1 MEKRQAHKA
10 TLLIMSLFALQP
22 MAFGAWLAMIPY
34 IKETLRLSKAD
45 LAVALLGMPVA
56 LIPTLQLASRIVAKI
71 GPRKTFAILL
81 PIQTVVV
88 LFPFL
93 AWSVPTLFITLAMLG
108 AVVAFLEVAL
118 NTYAGRLEK
127 SGDLNIMSRCHGFW
141 ALGVMLGSL
150 FATMLFGLGPMIAVF
165 LICAV
170 SAGIGVW
177 SGLSL
182 PKLVGEEDAASASTR
197 KLSDMPK
204 ALFLIAMFVFAISL
218 AEGAMSD
225 WAAVYLAE
233 RWGGRAEDAGIAVTV
248 FSGFLALGRF
258 VGDYMIRKLGAQ
270 GAARFTVGLALVGV
284 ACLTIPTSVALTF
297 VGFAL
302 IGLGV
307 SVGFPL
313 GVSAAAQLDDSHE
326 AQNIATMAMIA
337 MTAFLFGPPLIG
349 FVAEVFSLRVALL
362 GLFPG
367 LCLAFWLT
375 RVFARR

>member
-349 FVAEVFSLRVALL
+349 FVAEAFSLRVALS

>member
-349 FVAEVFSLRVALL
+349 FVAEAFSLRVALL

>member
-22 MAFGAWLAMIPY
+22 MAFGAWLAKIPY
-34 IKETLRLSKAD
+34 IKETLGLSKAD

-204 ALFLIAMFVFAISL
+204 ALFLIAMFVFAFSL

-270 GAARFTVGLALVGV
+270 GAARFTVGLALVRV

-313 GVSAAAQLDDSHE
+313 GVSAAARLDDSHE

-349 FVAEVFSLRVALL
+349 FVAEAFSLRVALL

-367 LCLAFWLT
+367 LCLAFWLA